1 MLKIILLII
10 AVSVDSFAASIGIGS
25 AGIKIPFR
33 SAAVISLTGTVF
45 LVISV
50 GFADIIS
57 GFVPITICRYI
68 SSGLL
73 IALGIVNLLHGIL
86 KKAASARKSSPAL
99 EILFDG
105 TKADSDN
112 SKTISCRE
120 ALVLS
125 AILSAD
131 SVVTGVSAGLGQISL
146 IPLGTA
152 AFAAGLFSTA
162 LGTFIGKR
170 VIYTGNVNLQWLC
183 GALLIVIAL
192 FF

>member
-45 LVISV
+45 LVVSV

-73 IALGIVNLLHGIL
+73 IALGIMNLLHGIL
-86 KKAASARKSSPAL
+86 KKAASVRKSSPAL

-131 SVVTGVSAGLGQISL
+131 SVVTGVSAGLGQIRL
-146 IPLGTA
+146 IPLGIA

-162 LGTFIGKR
+162 FGTFIGKR
-170 VIYTGNVNLQWLC
+170 VVYTGSIDLQWLC
-183 GALLIVIAL
+183 GVLLIVIAL

>member
-1 MLKIILLII
+1 MLKIMLLII

-45 LVISV
+45 LVVSV

-73 IALGIVNLLHGIL
+73 IALGIMNLLHGIL
-86 KKAASARKSSPAL
+86 KKAASVRKRSPAL

-131 SVVTGVSAGLGQISL
+131 SVVTGVSAGLGQIRL
-146 IPLGTA
+146 IPLGIA
-152 AFAAGLFSTA
+152 AFAAGLASTA

-170 VIYTGNVNLQWLC
+170 VIYTGSIDLQWLC
-183 GALLIVIAL
+183 GVLLIIIAL

>member
-45 LVISV
+45 LVVSV

-57 GFVPITICRYI
+57 GFVPLKICRYI

-73 IALGIVNLLHGIL
+73 IVLGIINLLHGIL
-86 KKAASARKSSPAL
+86 KKAALTRKNPPAL

-131 SVVTGVSAGLGQISL
+131 SVVTGVSAGLGQICL
-146 IPLGTA
+146 IPLGIA
-152 AFAAGLFSTA
+152 AFAAGFFSTA

-170 VIYTGNVNLQWLC
+170 IIYTGSINFQWLC
-183 GALLIVIAL
+183 GVLLIVIAL